1 MNEALLCYVA
11 VPCTQQVQDIIN
23 FLSITNVRHPA
34 YMEHTSGCALFI
46 YNTCLELEDIDLG
59 TEWVINNDEALIV
72 LTLFAN
78 KDFQGICDY
87 LNSIPERPF
96 NVYIATTCSCN

>member
-23 FLSITNVRHPA
+23 FLSITNVRQPL
-34 YMEHTSGCALFI
+34 YMKHATGCALFI

-59 TEWVINNDEALIV
+59 TEWVINDDEALIV

-96 NVYIATTCSCN
+96 NVYIATTCCN

>member
-46 YNTCLELEDIDLG
+46 YNTCLELEDIDKE
-59 TEWVINNDEALIV
+59 TEWVLNEKDALIV

-87 LNSIPERPF
+87 LNIIPERPF
-96 NVYIATTCSCN
+96 NVYIATTYTST

>member
-34 YMEHTSGCALFI
+34 YMKHSTGCALFI
-46 YNTCLELEDIDLG
+46 YNTCLELEDIDRD
-59 TEWVINNDEALIV
+59 TEWVIDIEYVPTVLALY
-72 LTLFAN
+72 AN

-96 NVYIATTCSCN
+96 NVYIATTCCN